1 MHPGGSRPLMQVTQP
16 ITLALQDLARGDRSA
31 LDRIIPHVYT
41 ELRKLAGHYL
51 RQERNEHTLQPTA
64 LVHEAYFRLVDQNQ
78 PDYQGRSHFLGV
90 AAHVMRQ
97 ILIDHARAR
106 NASKRG
112 SGQAVIS
119 LDGFM
124 DAAAERPSAIIQVD
138 DALQTL
144 EALDPRRAQL
154 IEMRFFG
161 GMTAEESAAVLE
173 LPVQQV
179 RSELRVAQAWLKR
192 ELDNRAGPKS

>member
-1 MHPGGSRPLMQVTQP
+1 
-16 ITLALQDLARGDRSA
+16 
-31 LDRIIPHVYT
+31 
-41 ELRKLAGHYL
+41 
-51 RQERNEHTLQPTA
+51 
-64 LVHEAYFRLVDQNQ
+64 
-78 PDYQGRSHFLGV
+78 
-90 AAHVMRQ
+90 MRQ

-124 DAAAERPSAIIQVD
+124 DAAEERPSAIIQVD

-144 EALDPRRAQL
+144 AALSPRRAQL

-192 ELDNRAGPKS
+192 ELDNRSTTTQ